1 MPITRVRAAI
11 GNLPY
16 MALRRAEKLQ
26 DLIVGHGLRQC
37 LELGF
42 YHGVSSAYLAEIIR
56 DAFGDDGHLTTI
68 DRVQALELSPNIFQI
83 LNQLDLS
90 SHVTVYVEQRSFTWR
105 LMHLIEAHPD
115 PLFDFAYLDA
125 GHTWDVTGFGFFLV
139 DRLLRPGGWIVL
151 DDLNWS
157 HSASPAL
164 AAKSS
169 SLPEEERS
177 TPQVRK
183 VWELLVRRHPSY
195 SDFREDGQ
203 LGIARKTDG
212 QRGFA

>member
-1 MPITRVRAAI
+1 MTFQ
-11 GNLPY
+11 
-16 MALRRAEKLQ
+16 RAEKLQ
-26 DLIVGHGLRQC
+26 ELIVRHGLRQC

-56 DAFGDDGHLTTI
+56 DAFGDGGHLTTI
-68 DRVQALELSPNIFQI
+68 DRVQALELSPNIEEI
-83 LNQLDLS
+83 LAQLSLTPY
-90 SHVTVYVEQRSFTWR
+90 VTVYVEQRSFTWR
-105 LMHLIEAHPD
+105 LMHLIEMHTD
-115 PLFDFAYLDA
+115 PVFDFAYLDA

-157 HSASPAL
+157 HTVSRAL

-169 SLPEEERS
+169 SLPSQERS
-177 TPQVRK
+177 TPQVKK
-183 VWELLVRRHPSY
+183 VWELLVQRHPSY

-203 LGIARKTDG
+203 LGIARKING
-212 QRGFA
+212 